1 MSPLGQK
8 RTCAVHL
15 GMSAMGQKR
24 TFRDLLDHLVNAWN
38 TRTATVAKCF
48 KRFVKLGLKNEEQ
61 IAEPAVN

>member
-1 MSPLGQK
+1 M
-8 RTCAVHL
+8 HL